1 MATLRAAG
9 FLFESIALFVR
20 AYFQKKEST
29 IVADIKENVTV
40 EFPDISISGTL
51 EHLVDQRALVLH
63 PDDEPCPEVL
73 SVNLQAYG
81 LVAPAG
87 CVYIKD
93 WSEGEGV
100 ADSLEATGL
109 VRKVS
114 DVYVGPFNSRA
125 WLVEVLV

>member
-1 MATLRAAG
+1 M
-9 FLFESIALFVR
+9 
-20 AYFQKKEST
+20 
-29 IVADIKENVTV
+29 ADIKANVTV
-40 EFPDISISGTL
+40 KFPAIEITGTL
-51 EHLVDQRALVLH
+51 EHLEGQRALVLH
-63 PDDEPCPEVL
+63 PDDEPCSEVL

-81 LVAPAG
+81 LIAPTG

-100 ADSLEATGL
+100 ADSLEASGL
-109 VRKVS
+109 VKKLS